1 MALFKVYHGDK
12 NDLPGEL
19 KDSYGYIVVNEEA
32 SAGTWID
39 DNNEGQDYG
48 IGEWYIDTDTKRYRI
63 AAAELVDEEGNL
75 YSLDDIVQKENIVED
90 LAGTVYNSNTD
101 QSALTTPEEL
111 ELQRQLRVGIGVA
124 KDEDSI
130 TKAFTITVLVSQ
142 WVQDQERQG
151 YYKNVV
157 GLPEVLHCGSP
168 NAGVPVPPLISWN
181 GVGSKAIYNVFEE
194 VILNDNRNT
203 LTFYVTA
210 TDYAIVGSNV
220 GITVIDHR

>member
-19 KDSYGYIVVNEEA
+19 KDSYGYITVNEEA

-39 DNNEGQDYG
+39 DQSQEQEYG

-75 YSLDDIVQKENIVED
+75 YSLDDLVQKEDIVDE
-90 LAGTVYNSNTD
+90 LVTAVYDSSSQ
-101 QSALTTPEEL
+101 QSKVPASTQEEL
-111 ELQRQLRVGIGVA
+111 RIGIGVA

-130 TKAFTITVLVSQ
+130 TKAFTITVPRTT
-142 WVQDQERQG
+142 WEQDLEREG
-151 YYKNVV
+151 YYKNTV
-157 GLPEVLHCGSP
+157 GLPEELHCGSP
-168 NAGVPVPPLISWN
+168 DATVPVPPLLTWN
-181 GVGSKAIYNVFEE
+181 GAGSKQVYDVFKD
-194 VILNDNRNT
+194 VILNDDRDT
-203 LTFYVTA
+203 LTFYA
-210 TDYAIVGSNV
+210 AAADHAIITESNV

>member
-32 SAGTWID
+32 NAGTWID
-39 DNNEGQDYG
+39 NQDQEQEYG

-75 YSLDDIVQKENIVED
+75 YTLDDFVQKENIVDD
-90 LAGTVYNSNTD
+90 LAAAIYDSSSQ
-101 QSALTTPEEL
+101 QSRVPASTQEEL
-111 ELQRQLRVGIGVA
+111 RIGIGVA

-130 TKAFTITVLVSQ
+130 TKAFTITVPRTM
-142 WVQDQERQG
+142 WEQDLEREG
-151 YYKNVV
+151 YYKNTI
-157 GLPEVLHCGSP
+157 GLPEELHCGAL
-168 NAGVPVPPLISWN
+168 NAAVPVPPLVSWN
-181 GVGSKAIYNVFEE
+181 GVGSKRVYDVFED
-194 VILNDNRNT
+194 VILNDDRDT

-210 TDYAIVGSNV
+210 ANYVIVTESNV

>member
-39 DNNEGQDYG
+39 NDNQEQEYG
-48 IGEWYIDTDTKRYRI
+48 VGEWYIDTDTKRYRI

-75 YSLDDIVQKENIVED
+75 YTLDDFVQKENIVDD
-90 LAGTVYNSNTD
+90 LAAAVYDSSSQ
-101 QSALTTPEEL
+101 QSRVPASTQEEL
-111 ELQRQLRVGIGVA
+111 RIGIGVA

-130 TKAFTITVLVSQ
+130 TKAFTITVPRTM
-142 WVQDQERQG
+142 WEQDLEREG
-151 YYKNVV
+151 YYKNTV
-157 GLPEVLHCGSP
+157 GLSEVLHCG
-168 NAGVPVPPLISWN
+168 ALDAVVPVPPLVLWN
-181 GVGSKAIYNVFEE
+181 GVGSKRVYDVFED
-194 VILNDNRNT
+194 VILNDDRDT
-203 LTFYVTA
+203 LTFYVTTA
-210 TDYAIVGSNV
+210 DYAIVTESNV

>member
-39 DNNEGQDYG
+39 NDNQEQEYG
-48 IGEWYIDTDTKRYRI
+48 VGEWYIDTDTKRYRI

-75 YSLDDIVQKENIVED
+75 YTLDDFVQKENIVDD
-90 LAGTVYNSNTD
+90 LAAAVYDSSSQ
-101 QSALTTPEEL
+101 QSRVPASTQEEL
-111 ELQRQLRVGIGVA
+111 RIGIGVA

-130 TKAFTITVLVSQ
+130 TKAFTITVPRTM
-142 WVQDQERQG
+142 WEQDLEREG
-151 YYKNVV
+151 YYKNTI
-157 GLPEVLHCGSP
+157 GLPEELHCGAP
-168 NAGVPVPPLISWN
+168 DAVVPVPPLVSWN
-181 GVGSKAIYNVFEE
+181 GVGSKRVYDVFED
-194 VILNDNRNT
+194 VILNDDRDT

-210 TDYAIVGSNV
+210 ADYAIVTESNV